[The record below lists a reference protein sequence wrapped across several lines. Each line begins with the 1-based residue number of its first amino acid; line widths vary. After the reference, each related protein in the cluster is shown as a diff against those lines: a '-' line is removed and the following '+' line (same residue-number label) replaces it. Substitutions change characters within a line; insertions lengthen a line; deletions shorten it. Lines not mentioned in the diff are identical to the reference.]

1 MFTKI
6 TSFASR
12 WFSVL
17 MLFILLV
24 GALGV
29 TPAHAAG
36 ILHVA
41 QGGIGDCSS
50 WAGAC
55 LLQTALTNAGS
66 GEEIWVT
73 AGTYKP
79 TMGIDRTA
87 TFQLKE
93 GVAVFGGFAGTETAR
108 DQRDP
113 AANVT
118 ILSGDL
124 NGDDDNSNVIYNEP
138 TRADNSYHVVTGADN
153 ATLDGFTITAG
164 NANGDDPNCHGGG
177 MYNVSVSSPTLTN
190 IIFIRNSASY
200 AGGGMYNSISSPML
214 TNVIF
219 KGNSSQAG
227 GGMLTGTG
235 NPTFM
240 NVTFEQNSVSFGG
253 AVGGGLLNSDGSP
266 SLTNVIFRDNVSG
279 NAAGGMLNSNG
290 NPTLTNVIFSGNYA
304 NHYGGGMGNEYGNP
318 ILVDVTFINN
328 VSTLG
333 GAGMSNSSSSP
344 ILTNVTFSGNP
355 SHRGGGMY
363 NVNSSPTLTN
373 VTFTGNNGDAGG
385 GGMYED
391 SSASVLINVTF
402 KGNTAST
409 YGGGIFSLSNNNLQ
423 IQNAIFWG
431 NTAGLN
437 GAQIY
442 NNDDSSSPEVSDSL
456 IQDGCPVGSTCT
468 NIVTADPMLG
478 MLGDY
483 GGFTQTIPLLPG
495 SSAINAG
502 NEATCATTDQ
512 RGIARPQGLQ
522 CDMGAYEYDYAG
534 IYHVMPLASGTG
546 NCQSWEN
553 ACILQN
559 ALATVI
565 GGDEVWVAA
574 GTHKPTMGTDRAATF
589 QLKDG
594 VAVYGGFAGTETA
607 RAQRDPATNV
617 TILSGDL
624 NGNDNG
630 SVSMEEPT
638 RAENSLHVV
647 TGASGAILDGFTITA
662 GNANADTYGPGAV
675 GGGMYNNS
683 SSPVLTNIIIDRNSA
698 FSSAGMEN
706 AAGSNPILINVMFSD
721 NSASFAGGGMSNES
735 SNPVLENVTFSGN
748 SAFIGGGLANFS
760 SNPTLTNVTFGNNLG
775 DNYGGGINNDAS
787 SPVLTNVT
795 FSGNF
800 TYYGEGSAMNNENG
814 SNPQIRDTIFWGNP
828 AGTGGAQIHNTA
840 GSPVIADSVIQ
851 GGCPAES
858 ICTNIITADPLLGAL
873 GNYGGFTTIFP
884 LLENSSAINAGND
897 ATCAATDQRGVAR
910 PLGAHC
916 DMGSYEYPY
925 PIFADVPFTHWANT
939 FVERLYLSKITG
951 GCTIAPLTYC
961 PEAGV
966 TRGQMAVFLLR
977 SMYGATYT
985 PPTATGTVF
994 GDVAANYWAAAWIE
1008 QLAAEGITGGCGSSN
1023 YCPNTPVTRDQM
1035 AVFLLRAEHGNAYI
1049 PPAATGVFADVP
1061 AGYWAAPWIEQLAAE
1076 GITGGCSVDNYCP
1089 TTVVN
1094 RAQMAVFLVTTF
1106 NLP

>member
-1 MFTKI
+1 
-6 TSFASR
+6 
-12 WFSVL
+12 
-17 MLFILLV
+17 
-24 GALGV
+24 
-29 TPAHAAG
+29 
-36 ILHVA
+36 
-41 QGGIGDCSS
+41 
-50 WAGAC
+50 
-55 LLQTALTNAGS
+55 
-66 GEEIWVT
+66 
-73 AGTYKP
+73 
-79 TMGIDRTA
+79 
-87 TFQLKE
+87 
-93 GVAVFGGFAGTETAR
+93 
-108 DQRDP
+108 
-113 AANVT
+113 
-118 ILSGDL
+118 
-124 NGDDDNSNVIYNEP
+124 
-138 TRADNSYHVVTGADN
+138 
-153 ATLDGFTITAG
+153 
-164 NANGDDPNCHGGG
+164 
-177 MYNVSVSSPTLTN
+177 
-190 IIFIRNSASY
+190 
-200 AGGGMYNSISSPML
+200 
-214 TNVIF
+214 
-219 KGNSSQAG
+219 
-227 GGMLTGTG
+227 
-235 NPTFM
+235 
-240 NVTFEQNSVSFGG
+240 
-253 AVGGGLLNSDGSP
+253 
-266 SLTNVIFRDNVSG
+266 
-279 NAAGGMLNSNG
+279 
-290 NPTLTNVIFSGNYA
+290 
-304 NHYGGGMGNEYGNP
+304 
-318 ILVDVTFINN
+318 
-328 VSTLG
+328 
-333 GAGMSNSSSSP
+333 
-344 ILTNVTFSGNP
+344 
-355 SHRGGGMY
+355 
-363 NVNSSPTLTN
+363 
-373 VTFTGNNGDAGG
+373 
-385 GGMYED
+385 
-391 SSASVLINVTF
+391 
-402 KGNTAST
+402 
-409 YGGGIFSLSNNNLQ
+409 
-423 IQNAIFWG
+423 
-431 NTAGLN
+431 
-437 GAQIY
+437 
-442 NNDDSSSPEVSDSL
+442 
-456 IQDGCPVGSTCT
+456 
-468 NIVTADPMLG
+468 
-478 MLGDY
+478 
-483 GGFTQTIPLLPG
+483 
-495 SSAINAG
+495 
-502 NEATCATTDQ
+502 
-512 RGIARPQGLQ
+512 
-522 CDMGAYEYDYAG
+522 
-534 IYHVMPLASGTG
+534 
-546 NCQSWEN
+546 
-553 ACILQN
+553 
-559 ALATVI
+559 
-565 GGDEVWVAA
+565 
-574 GTHKPTMGTDRAATF
+574 
-589 QLKDG
+589 
-594 VAVYGGFAGTETA
+594 
-607 RAQRDPATNV
+607 
-617 TILSGDL
+617 
-624 NGNDNG
+624 
-630 SVSMEEPT
+630 MEEPT

-721 NSASFAGGGMSNES
+721 NSASFVGGGMSNES

-873 GNYGGFTTIFP
+873 GNYGGFATIFP
-884 LLENSSAINAGND
+884 LLENSPAINAGND
-897 ATCAATDQRGVAR
+897 ATCAATDQRGVIR

>member
-12 WFSVL
+12 CFSVL

-24 GALGV
+24 GTLGI
-29 TPAHAAG
+29 TLAHAAG

-41 QGGIGDCSS
+41 PDGIGDCSS
-50 WAGAC
+50 WASAC
-55 LLQTALTNAGS
+55 SLQTALSNAVS

-79 TMGIDRTA
+79 TTGIDRAA

-93 GVAVFGGFAGTETAR
+93 GVAVYGGFTGMETTR

-113 AANVT
+113 AVNIT

-190 IIFIRNSASY
+190 VIFIRNSAGY
-200 AGGGMYNSISSPML
+200 AGGGMYNSISSPTL

-304 NHYGGGMGNEYGNP
+304 NHYGGGMSNEYGNP

-402 KGNTAST
+402 KGNTAGT
-409 YGGGIFSLSNNNLQ
+409 YGGGIFSLSNNNPQ

-442 NNDDSSSPEVSDSL
+442 NNDDTSSPEVSDSL
-456 IQDGCPVGSTCT
+456 IQDGCPAGSTCK

-478 MLGDY
+478 TLGDY
-483 GGFTQTIPLLPG
+483 GGFTQTVPLLPG
-495 SSAINAG
+495 
-502 NEATCATTDQ
+502 
-512 RGIARPQGLQ
+512 
-522 CDMGAYEYDYAG
+522 
-534 IYHVMPLASGTG
+534 
-546 NCQSWEN
+546 
-553 ACILQN
+553 
-559 ALATVI
+559 
-565 GGDEVWVAA
+565 
-574 GTHKPTMGTDRAATF
+574 
-589 QLKDG
+589 
-594 VAVYGGFAGTETA
+594 
-607 RAQRDPATNV
+607 
-617 TILSGDL
+617 
-624 NGNDNG
+624 
-630 SVSMEEPT
+630 
-638 RAENSLHVV
+638 
-647 TGASGAILDGFTITA
+647 
-662 GNANADTYGPGAV
+662 
-675 GGGMYNNS
+675 
-683 SSPVLTNIIIDRNSA
+683 
-698 FSSAGMEN
+698 
-706 AAGSNPILINVMFSD
+706 
-721 NSASFAGGGMSNES
+721 
-735 SNPVLENVTFSGN
+735 
-748 SAFIGGGLANFS
+748 
-760 SNPTLTNVTFGNNLG
+760 
-775 DNYGGGINNDAS
+775 
-787 SPVLTNVT
+787 
-795 FSGNF
+795 
-800 TYYGEGSAMNNENG
+800 
-814 SNPQIRDTIFWGNP
+814 
-828 AGTGGAQIHNTA
+828 
-840 GSPVIADSVIQ
+840 
-851 GGCPAES
+851 
-858 ICTNIITADPLLGAL
+858 
-873 GNYGGFTTIFP
+873 
-884 LLENSSAINAGND
+884 SSAINAGND
-897 ATCAATDQRGVAR
+897 ATCAATDQRGVTR

-925 PIFADVPFTHWANT
+925 PIFEDVPFDHWANT
-939 FVERLYLSKITG
+939 FVERLYLSKVTG
-951 GCTIAPLTYC
+951 GCYNAPLSYC
-961 PEAGV
+961 PEASV
-966 TRGQMAVFLLR
+966 TRGQMAIFLLR
-977 SMYGATYT
+977 GMYGISYSPPAASGTIFDDISSTYWAAAWIEQLQVEGITGGCGNGNYCPNAPVTREQMAIFLLRAEHGNTYT
-985 PPTATGTVF
+985 PPAATGVF
-994 GDVAANYWAAAWIE
+994 ADVPADYWAASWIE
-1008 QLAAEGITGGCGSSN
+1008 QLAAEGITGGCG
-1023 YCPNTPVTRDQM
+1023 
-1035 AVFLLRAEHGNAYI
+1035 G
-1049 PPAATGVFADVP
+1049 
-1061 AGYWAAPWIEQLAAE
+1061 
-1076 GITGGCSVDNYCP
+1076 DNYCP
-1089 TTVVN
+1089 RTVVN
-1094 RAQMAVFLVTTF
+1094 RAQMSVFLVAAF

>member
-1 MFTKI
+1 
-6 TSFASR
+6 
-12 WFSVL
+12 
-17 MLFILLV
+17 MLLILLV
-24 GALGV
+24 GAWGV

-41 QGGIGDCSS
+41 TGGIGDCSS

-55 LLQTALTNAGS
+55 SLQTALTNAGS

-79 TMGIDRTA
+79 TTGTDRTA

-93 GVAVFGGFAGTETAR
+93 GVAVYGGFAGTETAR

-118 ILSGDL
+118 LLSGDL

-153 ATLDGFTITAG
+153 ATLDGFTVTAG

-177 MYNVSVSSPTLTN
+177 MYNVSVISPTLKN
-190 IIFIRNSASY
+190 VIFIRNSASY
-200 AGGGMYNSISSPML
+200 AGGGMYNSISSPTL

-304 NHYGGGMGNEYGNP
+304 NHYGGGMSNEYGNP

-391 SSASVLINVTF
+391 ASTSVLINVTF
-402 KGNTAST
+402 IGNTAST
-409 YGGGIFSLSNNNLQ
+409 YGGGIFSLSNNNPQ
-423 IQNAIFWG
+423 IYNAIFWG
-431 NTAGLN
+431 NTAGIN

-442 NNDDSSSPEVSDSL
+442 NNDDTNSPEVSDSV
-456 IQDGCPVGSTCT
+456 IQDGCPAGITCT

-478 MLGDY
+478 TLGDY

-495 SSAINAG
+495 SAAINAG
-502 NEATCATTDQ
+502 D
-512 RGIARPQGLQ
+512 
-522 CDMGAYEYDYAG
+522 
-534 IYHVMPLASGTG
+534 
-546 NCQSWEN
+546 
-553 ACILQN
+553 
-559 ALATVI
+559 
-565 GGDEVWVAA
+565 
-574 GTHKPTMGTDRAATF
+574 
-589 QLKDG
+589 
-594 VAVYGGFAGTETA
+594 
-607 RAQRDPATNV
+607 
-617 TILSGDL
+617 
-624 NGNDNG
+624 
-630 SVSMEEPT
+630 
-638 RAENSLHVV
+638 
-647 TGASGAILDGFTITA
+647 
-662 GNANADTYGPGAV
+662 
-675 GGGMYNNS
+675 
-683 SSPVLTNIIIDRNSA
+683 
-698 FSSAGMEN
+698 
-706 AAGSNPILINVMFSD
+706 
-721 NSASFAGGGMSNES
+721 
-735 SNPVLENVTFSGN
+735 
-748 SAFIGGGLANFS
+748 
-760 SNPTLTNVTFGNNLG
+760 
-775 DNYGGGINNDAS
+775 
-787 SPVLTNVT
+787 
-795 FSGNF
+795 
-800 TYYGEGSAMNNENG
+800 
-814 SNPQIRDTIFWGNP
+814 
-828 AGTGGAQIHNTA
+828 
-840 GSPVIADSVIQ
+840 
-851 GGCPAES
+851 
-858 ICTNIITADPLLGAL
+858 
-873 GNYGGFTTIFP
+873 
-884 LLENSSAINAGND
+884 D
-897 ATCAATDQRGVAR
+897 ATCAATDQRGVTR

-925 PIFADVPFTHWANT
+925 PIFADVPFDHWANT
-939 FVERLYLSKITG
+939 FVERLYLSKTTG
-951 GCTIAPLTYC
+951 GCALAPLTYC
-961 PEAGV
+961 PESSV
-966 TRGQMAVFLLR
+966 TRAQMAVFLLKG
-977 SMYGATYT
+977 MYGSDYV
-985 PPTATGTVF
+985 PSDATGAIFLDVPADHMF
-994 GDVAANYWAAAWIE
+994 GMWIE
-1008 QLAAEGITGGCGSSN
+1008 QLAAEGITGGCGNNN
-1023 YCPNTPVTRDQM
+1023 YCPNSPVTREQM
-1035 AVFLLRAEHGNAYI
+1035 AIFLLRTKHGNTYT
-1049 PPAATGVFADVP
+1049 PPAASGVFADVP
-1061 AGYWAAPWIEQLAAE
+1061 ADYWAASWIEQLAAE
-1076 GITGGCSVDNYCP
+1076 GITGGCGGGKYCP
-1089 TTVVN
+1089 KGTVT
-1094 RAQMAVFLVTTF
+1094 RAQMAVFLVAAF